1 MFKKILIANRGEI
14 ACRIIRTAKRMGLA
28 TVAVYCD
35 ADREALHVA
44 MADEAVNIGPPPAA
58 TSYLMI
64 DKIIAAARQTGAD
77 AVHPGYG
84 FLSERGAFALA
95 LDAAGIAFIGPNVGA
110 ISVLGDK
117 IESKK
122 LAAGAGVSTVP
133 GHAGAIDS
141 DKAAIAAVRDIGLPV
156 IIKASAGG
164 GGKGMRIARS
174 EDEVAEGVRAA
185 RSEARSSFGDD
196 RVFIERYIDDP
207 RHIEIQVLG
216 DRHGNIVHLGER
228 ECSIQRRNQ
237 KIIEEAP
244 STAVDEALR
253 AEMGAQAVALAR
265 AVGYDS
271 AGTVEFIL
279 GADRHFYFLEMN
291 TRLQVEHPV
300 TEFITGLDL
309 VEQMIRVAA
318 GERLPFTQDEVR
330 FHGWAVESRLYAEDP
345 SRNFIPSIGQ
355 ISRYRPPAEGR
366 RADGTAVR
374 VDDGVREDIT
384 IPVYFDPL
392 MAKLVT
398 HGPDRASAV
407 EAMAD
412 ALDCFVVDG
421 VANNLSFLSA
431 IMENPRWQTGD
442 ISTSFIAEEYPHGF
456 AAAPLDPD
464 TLARMAMVAL
474 AIEIRRRHKFRAF
487 HGRLNGEG
495 SVWRSDWSVAIG
507 GTHFALRVGAVGR
520 SRDAEHGARWRRPG
534 DGRLLMAAGGRP
546 VVGRDRP
553 PFGQR
558 AGAVGLWRHPP
569 DQSRHRR
576 RRPGDDAAGGR
587 ARPADAGEEE
597 QARRQPVALPDA
609 RPGGRHRRGGGPGGA
624 RRRHPGG
631 GRGDEDGER
640 AARRA
645 RRHGQAHR
653 RQGRRYARRRR
664 GDHGIHLS
672 GQRRPI
678 RSIGDIDAAETRRGI
693 HGSGMGR
700 GGKAVQLAATDGAA
714 PGDPCRPCQQRYR
727 VPAS

>member
-1 MFKKILIANRGEI
+1 MFNKILIANRGEI

-35 ADREALHVA
+35 ADHEALHVA

-64 DKIIAAARQTGAD
+64 DRIIEAAHQTGAD

-84 FLSERGAFALA
+84 FLSERAGFAMA
-95 LDAAGIAFIGPNVGA
+95 LDAAGITFIGPNVSA

-122 LAAGAGVSTVP
+122 LAAASGVSTVP
-133 GHAGAIDS
+133 GHLGVIKDDTEAF
-141 DKAAIAAVRDIGLPV
+141 AVVREIGLPV

-174 EDEVAEGVRAA
+174 EREVVEGVRAA

-196 RVFIERYIDDP
+196 RVFIERFIEKP
-207 RHIEIQVLG
+207 RHVEIQVLG
-216 DRHGNIVHLGER
+216 DQHGNVVHLGER

-237 KIIEEAP
+237 KIVEEAP
-244 STAVDEALR
+244 STAVDALLR

-265 AVGYDS
+265 AVDYDS

-279 GADRHFYFLEMN
+279 GADKHFYFLEMN

-318 GERLPFTQDEVR
+318 GEHLRFTQDDIT
-330 FHGWAVESRLYAEDP
+330 FKGWAVETRLYAEDP

-355 ISRYRPPAEGR
+355 ISRYHPPEEGR

-374 VDDGVREDIT
+374 VDDGVREDVT

-392 MAKLVT
+392 MAKLIT

-421 VANNLSFLSA
+421 VSNNLSFLSA
-431 IMENPRWQTGD
+431 IMENPRWQKGEL
-442 ISTSFIAEEYPHGF
+442 STAFVDEEYPHGF
-456 AAAPLDPD
+456 AAAKLDSA

-474 AIEIRRRHKFRAF
+474 AIALRRGHKFRTF
-487 HGRLNGEG
+487 SGRLNGEG
-495 SVWRSDWSVAIG
+495 STWRREWSVAIG
-507 GTHFALRVGAVGR
+507 GTHFALAVEPSEEPDALWMVHDGGDRVPVV
-520 SRDAEHGARWRRPG
+520 SRWRPG
-534 DGRLLMAAGGRP
+534 DVLWSGEIGKH
-546 VVGRDRP
+546 
-553 PFGQR
+553 
-558 AGAVGLWRHPP
+558 AVNV
-569 DQSRHRR
+569 QV
-576 RRPGDDAAGGR
+576 
-587 ARPADAGEEE
+587 RPA
-597 QARRQPVALPDA
+597 
-609 RPGGRHRRGGGPGGA
+609 
-624 RRRHPGG
+624 
-631 GRGDEDGER
+631 
-640 AARRA
+640 
-645 RRHGQAHR
+645 HG
-653 RQGRRYARRRR
+653 
-664 GDHGIHLS
+664 GIHLTNRGIAATARVMTPRVAELDQLMPEKKS
-672 GQRRPI
+672 KGSAKQLRCPMP
-678 RSIGDIDAAETRRGI
+678 GLVVAIDAAEGQEVRVGDI
-693 HGSGMGR
+693 L
-700 GGKAVQLAATDGAA
+700 AVVEAMKMENVLRAERDGTVKRIVAK
-714 PGDPCRPCQQRYR
+714 PGDTLA
-727 VPAS
+727 VDAVIMEFS